1 MAVKVKA
8 MRGGAGKVSRDGKG
22 SDLTL
27 SYDAWDPVAD
37 SDAGGY
43 FETLFN
49 AVVAYAPMTLIG
61 LERGDITFREDSEGS
76 KHFIFDVAYGSAIPS
91 DSLIRWSFDTSG
103 GTVLMK
109 ASKATRT
116 YKVPGFPDA
125 PNLRGAIG
133 VKGAEVEGVEVVTPL
148 LKLTATYR
156 HLRSGSVLND
166 TTVDAYIKSLAR
178 LTGRTNA
185 STWKTYEQGE
195 LLFLGA
201 TGEYVPG
208 KDTEVQYHFAA
219 SENASS
225 LTIGQI
231 TGIVKRGHEY
241 LWIAF
246 RATDS
251 SGELV
256 PQPRYCYVER
266 VYEEFN
272 FNDLGIG

>member
-1 MAVKVKA
+1 MAVKVKGL
-8 MRGGAGKVSRDGKG
+8 RGAAGKVSRDGKG

-27 SYDAWDPVAD
+27 TYDVWDPVAD
-37 SDAGGY
+37 ADGSGY
-43 FETLFN
+43 FASLFD
-49 AVVAYAPMTLIG
+49 AVVATAPMDLIG
-61 LERGDITFREDSEGS
+61 LQRGDITFREDSEGS
-76 KHFIFDVAYGSAIPS
+76 KHYIFDVAYGSAVPS
-91 DSLIRWSFDTSG
+91 DSLIRWSWDTSG

-109 ASKATRT
+109 GSRATRT

-156 HLRSGSVLND
+156 HLQSASVLNNS
-166 TTVDAYIKSLAR
+166 TVDAYIKKLAR
-178 LTGRTNA
+178 LTGRTN
-185 STWKTYEQGE
+185 SIPWKTYEQGE
-195 LLFLGA
+195 LLFLGS

-246 RATDS
+246 RATDA

-266 VYEEFN
+266 VYNEFD
-272 FNDLGIG
+272 FNELGIG